1 MAETNNKMMSMI
13 QKLRMGVVGN
23 KKENEKTAP
32 SKPAAVQ
39 VQEVKE
45 KLQISESAAVKNG
58 QAENSIESAFNKVL
72 ANWEKQ
78 HKKQKEK
85 PAPKNVNIE
94 AFDFSFTYPTINESK
109 KNVQQSADKGKVISE
124 TLAKLKSETSQ
135 SKEEIKLII
144 PEQLSDSEKEAV
156 EGLARFIDDWVEKN
170 S

>member
-13 QKLRMGVVGN
+13 QKLRMGIVGN
-23 KKENEKTAP
+23 KKENEKNSP
-32 SKPAAVQ
+32 SKPTAVQ

-45 KLQISESAAVKNG
+45 KLQISETAAKTNSTD
-58 QAENSIESAFNKVL
+58 NSIEAAFNKVL

-94 AFDFSFTYPTINESK
+94 TFEFSFTYPTLNESK
-109 KNVQQSADKGKVISE
+109 KDVQQSAAKETVISE

-144 PEQLSDSEKEAV
+144 PEQLSDNEKEAV

>member
-13 QKLRMGVVGN
+13 QKLRMGMGGN
-23 KKENEKTAP
+23 KKEDAEQSP
-32 SKPAAVQ
+32 SKPSAVQ

-45 KLQISESAAVKNG
+45 KLQISEPATKKGVTD
-58 QAENSIESAFNKVL
+58 NSIESAFNKVL

-85 PAPKNVNIE
+85 PATKDVNIE
-94 AFDFSFTYPTINESK
+94 AFDFSFTYPTVKESK
-109 KNVQQSADKGKVISE
+109 KDVQQPADKEKVISE

-144 PEQLSDSEKEAV
+144 PDQLSDSEKEAV
-156 EGLARFIDDWVEKN
+156 EDLAHFIDDWVEKH

>member
-13 QKLRMGVVGN
+13 QKLRMGMGGN
-23 KKENEKTAP
+23 KKENEKKSP
-32 SKPAAVQ
+32 SKPTAVQ

-45 KLQISESAAVKNG
+45 KLQISEPATKTNSTD
-58 QAENSIESAFNKVL
+58 NSIESAFNKVL

-94 AFDFSFTYPTINESK
+94 TFEFSFTYPTISESK
-109 KNVQQSADKGKVISE
+109 KDVQPSADKDKVISE